1 MLHRCVRQSTFVKPS
16 IYLSLTT
23 SPVFFNSFQDD
34 GFVTT
39 AAEPWFKVKVQ
50 LIQQYFESFITN
62 VSGKVNDI
70 VFVDLYSGSG
80 LYSIGHQKEL
90 FPSTALASL
99 QYDLPVSKWIF
110 CEPSSENAK
119 ALKIR
124 VNKYFRGK
132 NVVIFESKPE
142 QLFDKF
148 RSYIPQ
154 SKGNHKVAIFCVV
167 DPFAIDIPFTT
178 IDKLNDLGFSFL
190 IPYTFSLTSR
200 LDYKFYLKDQRER
213 LNKYLG
219 GFRDIE
225 KLEEVNSNFEFYRR
239 LVKIQQNNMLMLGLN
254 TTLSVH
260 KLNSGLMDMPF
271 YNMGFYSKQLS
282 AKMISTDIQKQ
293 STQQF
298 QLF

>member
-1 MLHRCVRQSTFVKPS
+1 M
-16 IYLSLTT
+16 SLTT
-23 SPVFFNSFQDD
+23 SPAFFNSFQDD

-80 LYSIGHQKEL
+80 LYSTGHQKQL
-90 FPSTALASL
+90 FPSAALASL

-110 CEPSSENAK
+110 CEQSSENAK

-124 VNKYFRGK
+124 VNNYFRGKNK

-142 QLFDKF
+142 QLIDKF
-148 RSYIPQ
+148 RSYVPQ
-154 SKGNHKVAIFCVV
+154 SKGTYKVAVFCVV
-167 DPFAIDIPFTT
+167 DPFSIDIPFNTL
-178 IDKLNDLGFSFL
+178 DKLNDLGFSFL

-200 LDYKFYLKDQRER
+200 LDYSFYIKEQRER

-225 KLEEVNSNFEFYRR
+225 KLEDVKSNVEFYKK

-260 KLNSGLMDMPF
+260 KLSSGLMEMPL
-271 YNMGFYSKQLS
+271 YHMGFYSKQLS
-282 AKMISTDIQKQ
+282 VKTVSGDIQKQ
-293 STQQF
+293 LSTQF
-298 QLF
+298 HLF

>member
-1 MLHRCVRQSTFVKPS
+1 MS
-16 IYLSLTT
+16 LST

-80 LYSIGHQKEL
+80 LYSMGHQKQL
-90 FPSTALASL
+90 FPSASLASL

-110 CEPSSENAK
+110 CEQSAENAK

-142 QLFDKF
+142 QLLDKF
-148 RSYIPQ
+148 RSYVPQ
-154 SKGNHKVAIFCVV
+154 SKGAYKVAVFCVV
-167 DPFAIDIPFTT
+167 DPFSVELPFTT
-178 IDKLNDLGFSFL
+178 LDKLNDLGFSFL
-190 IPYTFSLTSR
+190 IPYTFSLTNR
-200 LDYKFYLKDQRER
+200 LDYNFYMKEQRDR
-213 LNKYLG
+213 LTKHLG
-219 GFRDIE
+219 GFKDIE
-225 KLEEVNSNFEFYRR
+225 KLEGVKSNLEFYKK

-260 KLNSGLMDMPF
+260 KLSSGLMEMPF
-271 YNMGFYSKQLS
+271 YHIGFYSKQLS
-282 AKMISTDIQKQ
+282 AKTISGDIQKQ
-293 STQQF
+293 ASTQF

>member
-1 MLHRCVRQSTFVKPS
+1 MS
-16 IYLSLTT
+16 LST
-23 SPVFFNSFQDD
+23 SPAFFNSFQDD

-50 LIQQYFESFITN
+50 VIQQYFESFITN

-80 LYSIGHQKEL
+80 LYSFGHQKEL
-90 FPSTALASL
+90 FPSVSLTSL
-99 QYDLPVSKWIF
+99 QDNLPVSKWIF
-110 CEPSSENAK
+110 CEQSSENAK

-142 QLFDKF
+142 HLLEKF

-154 SKGNHKVAIFCVV
+154 SKAGYKVAVFCVV
-167 DPFAIDIPFTT
+167 DPFSLDIPFTT
-178 IDKLNDLGFSFL
+178 LDKLNDLGFTFL
-190 IPYTFSLTSR
+190 IPYTFSLSSR
-200 LDYKFYLKDQRER
+200 LDYKFYLHEQRDR
-213 LNKYLG
+213 LKKYLG
-219 GFRDIE
+219 GFRDFE
-225 KLEEVNSNFEFYRR
+225 KLEEVNSNVEFYRK

-254 TTLSVH
+254 TTVSVH
-260 KLNSGLMDMPF
+260 KLNSGLMEMPF
-271 YNMGFYSKQLS
+271 YYIGFYSKQLS
-282 AKMISTDIQKQ
+282 AKTVAGDIQRQ
-293 STQQF
+293 AATQI

>member
-1 MLHRCVRQSTFVKPS
+1 MS
-16 IYLSLTT
+16 LST
-23 SPVFFNSFQDD
+23 SPAFFNSFQDD

-80 LYSIGHQKEL
+80 LYSIGHQKQL
-90 FPSTALASL
+90 FPSVALTSL
-99 QYDLPVSKWIF
+99 QDNLPVSKWIF
-110 CEPSSENAK
+110 CEQSSENAK

-142 QLFDKF
+142 QLLEKF
-148 RSYIPQ
+148 RSYVPQ
-154 SKGNHKVAIFCVV
+154 SKGSYKVAVFCVV
-167 DPFAIDIPFTT
+167 DPFSFGIPFTT
-178 IDKLNDLGFSFL
+178 LDKLNDLGFTFL
-190 IPYTFSLTSR
+190 IPYTFSLTGR
-200 LDYKFYLKDQRER
+200 LNYRFYLRDQRER
-213 LNKYLG
+213 LTRYLG
-219 GFRDIE
+219 GFKDIE
-225 KLEEVNSNFEFYRR
+225 KLDEVNSNVEFYRK

-254 TTLSVH
+254 TTVSVH
-260 KLNSGLMDMPF
+260 KLSSGLMELPF
-271 YNMGFYSKQLS
+271 YYMGFYSKQLS
-282 AKMISTDIQKQ
+282 AKTVSTDIQRQ
-293 STQQF
+293 ATTQF